1 MNKQPKSNDDK
12 LFVHYK
18 HEHRFQ
24 SLKRDIHHVDE
35 DVFQNTPAMQTKLIV
50 GNRNRRDTQNELI
63 RKRPKNTLLRNTMT
77 QSKSTQNTSTSI
89 FSLSTYICTD
99 FLFIRTT
106 KKEDQTSQS
115 NSTKRFPDIFHVF
128 NYRTPSQKYLVLTL
142 FFLSI
147 SFSST
152 LLNRTLIETSQYCEQ
167 NFSDFSKYIH

>member
-1 MNKQPKSNDDK
+1 M
-12 LFVHYK
+12 
-18 HEHRFQ
+18 
-24 SLKRDIHHVDE
+24 HHVYE

-50 GNRNRRDTQNELI
+50 GNRNRRHPQNELI
-63 RKRPKNTLLRNTMT
+63 HKRPTKKASLRNTMT

-89 FSLSTYICTD
+89 FSLSTYIYTD

-115 NSTKRFPDIFHVF
+115 NSTKRFRDIFHVF
-128 NYRTPSQKYLVLTL
+128 NYRTPSQKYLVLTF
-142 FFLSI
+142 FFLFI

-152 LLNRTLIETSQYCEQ
+152 LLNRTLIGTSQYCEQ

>member
-1 MNKQPKSNDDK
+1 
-12 LFVHYK
+12 
-18 HEHRFQ
+18 
-24 SLKRDIHHVDE
+24 
-35 DVFQNTPAMQTKLIV
+35 
-50 GNRNRRDTQNELI
+50 
-63 RKRPKNTLLRNTMT
+63 MT

-142 FFLSI
+142 FFLSTC
-147 SFSST
+147 FSST
-152 LLNRTLIETSQYCEQ
+152 LLNRTLIGTSQYCEQ
-167 NFSDFSKYIH
+167 NFFDFSKYTHWLFFFLFQMLHYFDVYILRQQGFITGVKSRSWLLFSPLWTDTIIIDRSSKICITAIV